1 MRVTDS
7 SGNLLCFAHK
17 PSDWKEGLDFL
28 TDDALAIQVGTWWYH
43 EGRKLDI
50 HTHNDYPRETRKT
63 MEFVFVVEGRLLAKV
78 FDSSLTLVSEFTIHA
93 GEFAVFID
101 GGHGYETLD
110 PDTKVIEVK
119 NGPFVSVEHDKVKY
133 AWR

>member
-1 MRVTDS
+1 MQINDS
-7 SGNLLCFAHK
+7 DGNMLCFVHK
-17 PSDWKEGLDFL
+17 PSDWKKGLDFL
-28 TDDALAIQVGTWWYH
+28 TDDALAIQVGTWWYD

-78 FDSSLTLVSEFTIHA
+78 FDSSLALVSEFKIHA

-110 PDTKVIEVK
+110 SDTKVIEVK

-133 AWR
+133 PWR